1 MQININQKSSLQKV
15 NQPWDAQA
23 FYDLYDR
30 YYRVMVGYALRLVK
44 TEVIAEDIAQE
55 AFVTLWNKREDV
67 TDHSTI
73 VKLLYVCVRNRCIDH
88 LKHESVKRAYST
100 NVIPETEGNLEEE
113 VFAGEVYVQLFTY
126 IDKLPA
132 RQRDTMLHVI
142 NGKKNA
148 EIAELM
154 GVSIET
160 VKHQKS
166 KAVQTLKSLFTSED
180 KVALLSLL
188 NIILMS

>member
-1 MQININQKSSLQKV
+1 
-15 NQPWDAQA
+15 
-23 FYDLYDR
+23 
-30 YYRVMVGYALRLVK
+30 MVGYALRLVK

-113 VFAGEVYVQLFTY
+113 VFAGEVYAQLFTY

-166 KAVQTLKSLFTSED
+166 KAVQTLRSLFTSED

-188 NIILMS
+188 NIIVISS